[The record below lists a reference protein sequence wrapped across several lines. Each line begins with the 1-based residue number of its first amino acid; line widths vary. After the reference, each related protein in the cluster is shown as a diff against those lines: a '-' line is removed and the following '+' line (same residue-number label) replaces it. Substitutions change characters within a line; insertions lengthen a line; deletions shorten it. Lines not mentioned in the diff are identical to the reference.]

1 MEDLAILESVGPAS
15 GYMAVLVLALYVN
28 SDLAVRLY
36 ERPFLLWLVCPLIL
50 YWLTRVWFLA
60 RRGVLS
66 EDPLLFSLKDRTSL
80 AVAGLTVVMVL
91 LASGQKVAAGAEG
104 TRVEETRGQEDKG
117 TRGAS

>member
-1 MEDLAILESVGPAS
+1 PTS

-28 SDLAVRLY
+28 SSTAGRLY

-50 YWLTRVWFLA
+50 YWVTRVWFLA

-80 AVAGLTVVMVL
+80 LVVALTAVLVVL
-91 LASGQKVAAGAEG
+91 AAGAPHHAASDRNPSDAAPSG
-104 TRVEETRGQEDKG
+104 TG
-117 TRGAS
+117 TSNS